1 MTGALE
7 LTWETAPDKSPSG
20 DFVWQ
25 GNRLAWR
32 TTDES
37 YLDGFFIGS
46 SIGEADRVYL
56 NAAAYGMVIYTDQ
69 DTEEIG

>member
-1 MTGALE
+1 M
-7 LTWETAPDKSPSG
+7 
-20 DFVWQ
+20 WQ